1 MGRVDTSAR
10 NDATL
15 PPVSQ
20 PVSRIRY
27 ALTRRT
33 AAAAL
38 ALFCAALVV
47 SALPGRPAAAAS
59 GSVVRDNVAMKVMPD
74 GKALVVEKVKY
85 DYGSGGAGFTRTFP
99 TKVRWDD
106 RHDRLFR
113 VHDVSA
119 RSSGSSVPTKVHV
132 NDGSTSIDVATGTR
146 ASGRKSYTL
155 KYVVDGLVAK
165 SANGQAITWTAVSN
179 WRVPVKKAKVNVV
192 APKPATYASCMAGS
206 TTSTQPC
213 TLAQTGLEGL
223 VGARFLQND
232 LPAGGS
238 VDITVGLPAHS
249 VAAQPILTKRHTL
262 ATAFSVTPFT
272 VVAFIAL
279 LVLVLLGLW
288 LLWRLRG
295 RDTRAVDAE
304 RATGGRRPFTEDG
317 DDVVF
322 TPPGGLRPGQ
332 VGTVVDE
339 QADVVDVVATLLDLA
354 IRNYVFIEELPGVRP
369 DWRLHKRNE
378 PGDELLAYER
388 AVFDAL
394 FEYGDAVL
402 VSELSGV
409 IADDMTRFRSLM
421 YRDVVAQGWFASR
434 PDQVRSRWTWTGV
447 GVAVLGVLAT
457 ILLALFTF
465 EALVG
470 IAVVLAGVAIAVAG
484 EYMPARTSRG
494 SQVLGEVG
502 SLRQYLQGAD
512 PQDIPDE
519 HQETLCARLI
529 PYAALF
535 GVQDRWARAL
545 SESVDAGEE
554 GFSWFAGSDGWRRE
568 DLDDSVRNFL
578 VAVTGAV
585 STSRTFR
592 SFAGEASTV

>member
-1 MGRVDTSAR
+1 MDERDH
-10 NDATL
+10 ATL
-15 PPVSQ
+15 PGVPQ
-20 PVSRIRY
+20 PVSRVRNVLGL
-27 ALTRRT
+27 AVFC
-33 AAAAL
+33 AAAAVL
-38 ALFCAALVV
+38 
-47 SALPGRPAAAAS
+47 ALPGTSAMAAS
-59 GSVVRDNVAMKVMPD
+59 GSVVSDDVAMKVMPD
-74 GKALVVEKVKY
+74 GSAQVVEKVTY
-85 DYGSGGAGFTRTFP
+85 DYRSGGAGFTRMFP

-106 RHDRLFR
+106 RHDRLFQ

-119 RSSGSSVPTKVHV
+119 RSAGSSVPTTVRAGE
-132 NDGSTSIDVATGTR
+132 GSTSIDVATGSQ

-155 KYVVDGLVAK
+155 KYMVDGLAAN
-165 SANGQAITWTAVSN
+165 SAHGQAIMWTPVSD
-179 WRVPVKKAKVNVV
+179 WQVPVKKATVEVV
-192 APKPATYASCMAGS
+192 APKPARYASCVAGAAGAGK
-206 TTSTQPC
+206 PC

-223 VGARFLQND
+223 VGAKFLQND
-232 LPAGGS
+232 LPAGGA
-238 VDITVGLPAHS
+238 VNITVGLPAHT
-249 VAAQPILTKRHTL
+249 VTAKPILTKRHTL

-272 VVAFIAL
+272 VIAFAAL
-279 LVLVLLGLW
+279 IVLVALGLW
-288 LLWRLRG
+288 LVWRLRG
-295 RDTRAVDAE
+295 RDTRAVDAG
-304 RATGGRRPFTEDG
+304 RSRGGQRPFVEDG
-317 DDVVF
+317 ESIVF
-322 TPPGGLRPGQ
+322 SPPGGLRPGQ

-339 QADVVDVVATLLDLA
+339 QADVVDVVATVLDLA

-378 PGDELLAYER
+378 PGEELLAYER
-388 AVFDAL
+388 AVFDEL
-394 FEYGDAVL
+394 FEHGDAVL
-402 VSELSGV
+402 VTELSGV
-409 IADDMTRFRSLM
+409 LADDMARFRGLM

-447 GVAVLGVLAT
+447 GVAVLGVVAT

-470 IAVVLAGVAIAVAG
+470 IAVVLAGVSIAVAA
-484 EYMPARTSRG
+484 EYMPARTARG

-535 GVQDRWARAL
+535 GAEERWARAL
-545 SESVDAGEE
+545 SESVDAGDE
-554 GFSWFAGSDGWRRE
+554 GFTWFAGGEGWRRE